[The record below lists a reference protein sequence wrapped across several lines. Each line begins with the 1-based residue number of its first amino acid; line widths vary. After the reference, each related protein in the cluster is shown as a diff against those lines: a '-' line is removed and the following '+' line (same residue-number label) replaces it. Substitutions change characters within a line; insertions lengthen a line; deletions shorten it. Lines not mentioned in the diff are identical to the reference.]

1 MAVPAAR
8 RLAPVSEPAS
18 DQAAF
23 RERQLA
29 LFEASVLKQA
39 KWRQLRRAAGP
50 IGDVDALDLG
60 ADNGVISSLFRREGG
75 RWTSAD
81 LTAETTEAI
90 RSMVGER
97 VVRLPDDSSL
107 PFGDAAFDLVV
118 VIDLLEHLDD
128 DRSLLAELAR
138 CTRPGGRVVL
148 NVPHAKPRALL
159 RPVRDA
165 LGLTD
170 AWHGHRHA
178 GYTPTSLAA
187 LLPPMLRLSSTT
199 TYSRFFSHALD
210 TALNWAYLRG
220 SRGRA
225 RSTAKGMVV
234 LGGAGQGG
242 RALRVLH
249 PALRTIASLDAL
261 LPWTSGYMLL
271 ATLDRVA
278 GASTDA

>member
-1 MAVPAAR
+1 MTTAEDRDAR
-8 RLAPVSEPAS
+8 
-18 DQAAF
+18 F

-29 LFEASVLKQA
+29 SFRSSVLKQA
-39 KWRQLRRAAGP
+39 KWRALRRATGP

-60 ADNGVISSLFRREGG
+60 ADNGVISWLFRREGG
-75 RWTSAD
+75 RWSSAD
-81 LTAETTEAI
+81 LTDETTEAI
-90 RSMVGER
+90 RAMVR
-97 VVRLPDDSSL
+97 DDVHQVAPDATL
-107 PFGDAAFDLVV
+107 PFDDGRFDLIVV
-118 VIDLLEHLDD
+118 ADLLEHLED
-128 DRSLLAELAR
+128 DRRLLVELAR
-138 CTRPGGRVVL
+138 CTRAGGRVVL

-159 RPVRDA
+159 PPIRHA

-178 GYTPTSLAA
+178 GYTARSLAT
-187 LLPPMLRLSSTT
+187 LLPPTLQLRDVT

-234 LGGAGQGG
+234 TGGIGAGGL
-242 RALRVLH
+242 ALRAAYPLMRAFAAMDV
-249 PALRTIASLDAL
+249 L

-271 ATLDRVA
+271 ATLERVPPE
-278 GASTDA
+278 SRRS